1 MKSSGPQVSGRPS
14 ARPASCVQAQLGGM
28 KKALAPASKQDTR
41 ATLTGSWTLYHGP
54 FSLSIRAAGWG
65 KIAPGSSSGKA
76 TSGCC
81 DPRKPADFEAENSRV
96 RLRFVGVRHGLAE
109 AGEAAFPPCSMMEH
123 HHREK
128 PLPRPRNP
136 AKPRTKKRDSQ
147 RNADHKKALPPG
159 QKKSRLFPLG
169 FTRGRWCP
177 VDTVQRRPNRQ
188 VRLPGHC
195 GEIIPR
201 PRANWH
207 KSSHIKKSSK
217 HRGLYTT
224 RLYTKKII
232 VYHEGIS
239 LPLYAGNLKESPI

>member
-1 MKSSGPQVSGRPS
+1 MRPGAAWWHEKSPC
-14 ARPASCVQAQLGGM
+14 ASQQAN
-28 KKALAPASKQDTR
+28 TR
-41 ATLTGSWTLYHGP
+41 ATHVGSWTLYHGP

-81 DPRKPADFEAENSRV
+81 DPRKAGEFGAENSRV

-136 AKPRTKKRDSQ
+136 AKPRTKKEFPL
-147 RNADHKKALPPG
+147 RNAGHKKDFAPRLE
-159 QKKSRLFPLG
+159 KIRLFLWR
-169 FTRGRWCP
+169 FTRG
-177 VDTVQRRPNRQ
+177 V
-188 VRLPGHC
+188 PGHSRQNTPC
-195 GEIIPR
+195 T
-201 PRANWH
+201 RANWH

-224 RLYTKKII
+224 GAF
-232 VYHEGIS
+232 VY
-239 LPLYAGNLKESPI
+239 

>member
-188 VRLPGHC
+188 VRLPGHS
-195 GEIIPR
+195 R
-201 PRANWH
+201 
-207 KSSHIKKSSK
+207 
-217 HRGLYTT
+217 
-224 RLYTKKII
+224 
-232 VYHEGIS
+232 
-239 LPLYAGNLKESPI
+239 

>member
-41 ATLTGSWTLYHGP
+41 ATHVGSWTLYHGP

-109 AGEAAFPPCSMMEH
+109 AGKAAFPPWARMEH
-123 HHREK
+123 HRGQRL
-128 PLPRPRNP
+128 LPRPRNP
-136 AKPRTKKRDSQ
+136 AKPRTKKEFPLG
-147 RNADHKKALPPG
+147 NAGHKKDFAPRLE
-159 QKKSRLFPLG
+159 KIRLFPLG
-169 FTRGRWCP
+169 FTRG
-177 VDTVQRRPNRQ
+177 V
-188 VRLPGHC
+188 PGHSRQNTPC
-195 GEIIPR
+195 T
-201 PRANWH
+201 RAQT
-207 KSSHIKKSSK
+207 
-217 HRGLYTT
+217 G
-224 RLYTKKII
+224 TK
-232 VYHEGIS
+232 V
-239 LPLYAGNLKESPI
+239 PT